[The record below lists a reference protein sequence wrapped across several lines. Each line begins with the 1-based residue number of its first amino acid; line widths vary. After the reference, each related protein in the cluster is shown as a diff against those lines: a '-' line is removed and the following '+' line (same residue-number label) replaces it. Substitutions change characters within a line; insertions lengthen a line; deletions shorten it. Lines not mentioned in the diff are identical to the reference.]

1 MAKPRPSLW
10 PNYLTY
16 WNLLFKHIHT
26 LLDNIQA
33 SSMVLNQFRCFVGYK
48 KNPFWVQKESSK
60 MLGTE
65 KILFGYKKNFISNV
79 INKTRQEQS
88 KMTNSGCACLACDAN
103 ASEHE

>member
-10 PNYLTY
+10 PSYLTY

-60 MLGTE
+60 MLGTK
-65 KILFGYKKNFISNV
+65 KILFGYKKNFISISITQPPV
-79 INKTRQEQS
+79 FKGLWRTFGAVQGKCFCKSAI
-88 KMTNSGCACLACDAN
+88 
-103 ASEHE
+103 